1 MDITRADYLSELK
14 IREKNGMAKVIT
26 GPRRAG
32 KSYLLF
38 RLFYQNLIARG
49 VDASHI
55 IRVALDD
62 IANDSLR
69 DRHRLYEYV
78 KSQIKDTDW
87 YYVFLDEIQF
97 VEGFV
102 DTVNGLL
109 HIKNLDVYVTGS
121 NSRLLSSDILTEFR
135 GRGDAIRVYP
145 LSFREFYTAFNGT
158 AEDAWE
164 EFIVYGGMPAIAL
177 MDNDRQK
184 AGYLSRLFQETYL
197 RDLIERN
204 KIRHQ
209 DDFAELVRVLASAVG
224 SLTNPSK
231 LQRTF
236 RSIKKSTIT
245 DKTIREYIE
254 AMKDAFLIETATR
267 YDIKGKRYIG
277 TPVKHYFTDI
287 GLRNAVLGYR
297 QTEETHLIE
306 NIIFNELRIRG
317 YAVDIGT
324 IEKRSAAGKE
334 STNLEIDFIARL
346 GSAKYYI
353 QSAFSIDDETKRAQE
368 EHPLLA
374 VKDSFKK
381 IIVTGRNIKLRRD
394 EFGITTMGIRDFLLK
409 ENSLEL

>member
-1 MDITRADYLSELK
+1 
-14 IREKNGMAKVIT
+14 
-26 GPRRAG
+26 
-32 KSYLLF
+32 
-38 RLFYQNLIARG
+38 
-49 VDASHI
+49 
-55 IRVALDD
+55 
-62 IANDSLR
+62 
-69 DRHRLYEYV
+69 
-78 KSQIKDTDW
+78 
-87 YYVFLDEIQF
+87 
-97 VEGFV
+97 
-102 DTVNGLL
+102 
-109 HIKNLDVYVTGS
+109 
-121 NSRLLSSDILTEFR
+121 
-135 GRGDAIRVYP
+135 
-145 LSFREFYTAFNGT
+145 
-158 AEDAWE
+158 
-164 EFIVYGGMPAIAL
+164 

-209 DDFAELVRVLASAVG
+209 DDFAELVHVLASAVG

-236 RSIKKSTIT
+236 QSIKKSTIT

-254 AMKDAFLIETATR
+254 AMKDAFLIETAIR

-277 TPVKHYFTDI
+277 TPAKHYFTDI

-297 QTEETHLIE
+297 QTEETHLME

-346 GSAKYYI
+346 GNAKYYI
-353 QSAFSIDDETKRAQE
+353 QSAFSIDDEIKRAQE
-368 EHPLLA
+368 ERPLLA